1 MDDSPCLFWLVMNRW
16 VKLRFEEVYVTRAGM
31 ITKGHLS
38 VIKTYSLEG
47 NVTNGSLL
55 SLNSKVQLAKR
66 RARGYSSVSNFMDM
80 VYYINGG
87 ECFRYP
93 HEST

>member
-38 VIKTYSLEG
+38 VIKTYSVSIPFRPYCIKQISQSPDRL
-47 NVTNGSLL
+47 T
-55 SLNSKVQLAKR
+55 LA
-66 RARGYSSVSNFMDM
+66 YLF
-80 VYYINGG
+80 
-87 ECFRYP
+87 F
-93 HEST
+93 T

>member
-1 MDDSPCLFWLVMNRW
+1 MNLRVFLFIQDGGFRM
-16 VKLRFEEVYVTRAGM
+16 VT
-31 ITKGHLS
+31 
-38 VIKTYSLEG
+38 
-47 NVTNGSLL
+47 
-55 SLNSKVQLAKR
+55 SKVQLAKR